1 MAKLTHFSELR
12 MLPQEDPWF
21 QVYELLGGIFAI
33 FEPYHFQEVISYLIL
48 GNEKA
53 LLLDTGMGIG
63 DMRALVRRL
72 TDLPLTVVNSHSHF
86 DHTGGNWQ
94 FDAVHLF
101 DLPEAV
107 QLLTT
112 GFTLPEEDENL
123 TPEAYQYPGE
133 LWFNPAALKVR
144 PCRIIPIRE
153 GHVFDLGG
161 RTLRVIHTPGHSDD
175 SIMLA
180 DDQNRLLFTGDTVY
194 PAPLYAHLSQSNL
207 DTYTETIRE
216 LADPFASYTLIC
228 SHNNPI
234 WEGTALADI
243 ENAFR
248 EVQRKKQN
256 APGCGVQQYSF
267 GDFSIIA

>member
-1 MAKLTHFSELR
+1 MAKLTHFSELQP
-12 MLPQEDPWF
+12 LPLKDPWF
-21 QVYELLGGIFAI
+21 QIYALPGGIFAI

-48 GNEKA
+48 GSEKA

-63 DMRALVRRL
+63 DIRALVLRL

-101 DLPEAV
+101 DLPESV
-107 QLLTT
+107 RLLTS
-112 GFTLPEEDENL
+112 GFTLPEDDENL
-123 TPEAYQYPGE
+123 SPKAYQYPGE
-133 LWFNPAALKVR
+133 LWFDPACLKVR
-144 PCRIIPIRE
+144 PCRVLPIRE

-161 RTLRVIHTPGHSDD
+161 RTLRTIYTPGHSDD

-207 DTYTETIRE
+207 ETYAATIRN
-216 LADPFASYTLIC
+216 LAEQFTAYTLFC
-228 SHNNPI
+228 SHNNPM
-234 WEGTALADI
+234 WEGTVLPDI

-248 EVQRKKQN
+248 EVRQKKQDD
-256 APGCGVQQYSF
+256 PDLGVCSYLF